1 VGHGHCP
8 PKQKL
13 SRTDP
18 FIKKKNK
25 EIEDLD
31 DVFIFLFFCFWGFVG
46 KSRNNNRS
54 NDMNGQTRWSGR
66 GWKSKQSDVLTPGG
80 SLTIHT
86 LVVFIGI
93 ITERTNESLKI

>member
-1 VGHGHCP
+1 VIGLSIEPELKRLEGGDIETIGIKWATGIAHQN
-8 PKQKL
+8 KKL

-31 DVFIFLFFCFWGFVG
+31 DVFIFFYFFRFWGFVG

-54 NDMNGQTRWSGR
+54 NDMNGQTR
-66 GWKSKQSDVLTPGG
+66 
-80 SLTIHT
+80 
-86 LVVFIGI
+86 
-93 ITERTNESLKI
+93 